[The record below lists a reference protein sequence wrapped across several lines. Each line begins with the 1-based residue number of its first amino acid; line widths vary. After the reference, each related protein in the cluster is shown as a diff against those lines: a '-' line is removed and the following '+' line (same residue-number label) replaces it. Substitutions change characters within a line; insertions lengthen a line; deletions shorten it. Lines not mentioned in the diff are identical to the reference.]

1 VAKDGEYKGAN
12 VVNRLDQSSDY
23 DTVIRSQPNDKILQ
37 QVLDEIRV
45 GNELNAKAYISQTK
59 KVKTTQ
65 QELNIKEATATL
77 KKAQRDA
84 EKAQQ

>member
-45 GNELNAKAYISQTK
+45 GNELNAKAYIS
-59 KVKTTQ
+59 
-65 QELNIKEATATL
+65 
-77 KKAQRDA
+77 
-84 EKAQQ
+84 

>member
-65 QELNIKEATATL
+65 QELIKEATATL